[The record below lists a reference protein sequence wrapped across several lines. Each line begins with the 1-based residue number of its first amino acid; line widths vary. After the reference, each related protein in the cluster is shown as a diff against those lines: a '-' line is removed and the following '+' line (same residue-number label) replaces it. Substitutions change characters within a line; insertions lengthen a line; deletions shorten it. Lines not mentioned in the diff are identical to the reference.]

1 MRNYVFALAAAA
13 FFAAPAPTFSQGIE
27 FGPGGV
33 RVDPGFHRN
42 YPRRYGYGGDCR
54 ELRRACLYKE
64 ELGEVG
70 QGNCERYRRF
80 CQ

>member
-1 MRNYVFALAAAA
+1 MRPYVLALAAAA
-13 FFAAPAPTFSQGIE
+13 LFATPAFSAGIE

-33 RVDPGFHRN
+33 RVDPGFDRS
-42 YPRRYGYGGDCR
+42 YPRHYGYRGDCR

-70 QGNCERYRRF
+70 QGNCARYRRL

>member
-1 MRNYVFALAAAA
+1 MRRCVLALAGAALFA
-13 FFAAPAPTFSQGIE
+13 FPAPTFAQGIE
-27 FGPGGV
+27 IGPGGV
-33 RVDPGFHRN
+33 RIDPGFHRD
-42 YPRRYGYGGDCR
+42 YPRHYGYGGDCR